1 MGTSKSTQKFRAEAV
16 IAGLGKAVRQRDL
29 LKLGVSTRQIRLA
42 LDDGR
47 IVRVARGYY
56 ALPGVEALE
65 IYLARNQARLSCMSK
80 VAELGLWLL
89 NEPAAPHVAAAHGHP
104 IPGCVVHRVMGGQ
117 TLLDLLRQCVKCGTE
132 LEALVIV
139 ESAVVKGKCSI
150 GSLREAFTGREDA
163 AGRAILDLIDPQ
175 SMSIA
180 ETCGRYHLRKA
191 GYNVQ
196 GQAYVKDAGHLDLL
210 VEGVLGVE
218 LDGREF
224 HDTASGWEEDL
235 RRDTMFVVNG
245 VWRLR
250 IPAAVAL
257 YKPEL
262 MLAWV
267 SQALAAIR
275 STQNPPAVPRGTCR
289 RPEIV

>member
-1 MGTSKSTQKFRAEAV
+1 MDTSTSTQKLRVEAV
-16 IAGLGKAVRQRDL
+16 IAGLGTAVRQRDL
-29 LKLGVSTRQIRLA
+29 LKLGISTRQIREA
-42 LDDGR
+42 LDGGR
-47 IVRVARGYY
+47 IVRVARGFY
-56 ALPGVEALE
+56 ALPGVEARD
-65 IYLARNQARLSCMSK
+65 IFLARHQARLTCMSK

-89 NEPAAPHVAAAHGHP
+89 NEPPAPHVAAAHGHP
-104 IPGCVVHRVMGGQ
+104 VPGCVVHRVKGGQ
-117 TLLDLLRQCVKCGTE
+117 TFPELLRQCVKCGSE

-139 ESAVVKGKCSI
+139 ESAVVMHKCSI
-150 GSLREAFTGREDA
+150 ARLREAFAGREDA
-163 AGRAILDLIDPQ
+163 AGRAILDLVDPQ

-224 HDTASGWEEDL
+224 HDTVSGWEEDL
-235 RRDTMFVVNG
+235 RRDTMYVVNG

-275 STQNPPAVPRGTCR
+275 STQNWH
-289 RPEIV
+289 